1 MALVSTLRAIYQA
14 DDVTPEVLQRP
25 HADHVT
31 AASHNTHKVH
41 QIRFLF
47 HCSITFTSDK
57 I

>member
-1 MALVSTLRAIYQA
+1 MALVSTLRAIYQT
-14 DDVTPEVLQRP
+14 DDVTPEVLKRP

-57 I
+57 T